1 MAVGLGIRAPKG
13 GPKSVAQPTDR
24 PSFVLGSRPGYLRA
38 PPVPRVKPAAA
49 STTQY
54 GKAGQAN
61 PAGASFGN
69 TGLTDQR

>member
-1 MAVGLGIRAPKG
+1 MAEGLGVRAPKG
-13 GPKSVAQPTDR
+13 GPKAVSQPTIR

-38 PPVPRVKPAAA
+38 PPVPRIKPMAA

-69 TGLTDQR
+69 TGSEES